1 MVGRRSSKPH
11 SNGVQLTHNRRPLRL
26 METFRSVFY
35 TPIYVAV
42 AGGFL
47 ESEGLDVSF
56 STCPPQFPHPLSALN
71 HGAADIVQSGIM
83 RSIIASDWGAET
95 VPAHFAKINARDG
108 FFVLGKPSDE
118 EFRWEDLRGAS
129 VIPVGFSPMPWASF
143 QFALRN
149 NGVDPETLSL
159 IPGLSLDEAVDAFR
173 QGLGDFIHLPEPA
186 AEILIADGTADLVA
200 PLGPVNGHVAY
211 SSFAA
216 ANSFLDREAD
226 TVHRFVKGFSRALEW
241 ESRAPASGVGE
252 LVSQFFP
259 DIAEELVAR
268 SVARYKEQETWPP
281 DPRLEPPEYH
291 GLQDILIGASM
302 VQERQPYEKV
312 VRPEFVQA
320 VVGG

>member
-1 MVGRRSSKPH
+1 MTTSRRS
-11 SNGVQLTHNRRPLRL
+11 LRL

-35 TPIYVAV
+35 TPIYVSV

-56 STCPPQFPHPLSALN
+56 STCPPSFAHPLSALN

-108 FFVLGKPSDE
+108 FFVLGRPSDE

-149 NGVDPETLSL
+149 NGVDPETLFL
-159 IPGLSLDEAVDAFR
+159 TPGLSLDEAVGAFK
-173 QGLGDFIHLPEPA
+173 QGRAEFIHLPEPA
-186 AEILIADGTADLVA
+186 AEILMSDGTARLA
-200 PLGPVNGHVAY
+200 AALGPVNGHVAY

-216 ANSFLDREAD
+216 TNGFLDREAD
-226 TVHRFVKGFSRALEW
+226 TVHRFVRGFSRALEW
-241 ESRAPASGVGE
+241 LGESPASDVGE
-252 LVSQFFP
+252 LVAQFFP
-259 DIAEELVAR
+259 DVANELIVR
-268 SVARYKEQETWPP
+268 SVARYKEQDTWPP

-291 GLQDILIGASM
+291 GLQDILMAASM

-312 VRPEFVQA
+312 VRPEFVHA